1 MTLSQ
6 AENWM
11 KKLSE
16 SERGLAAR
24 GLLVVPAAAAYA
36 SVSNRW
42 VYQQI
47 KDGHLSARK
56 VGRRYLVLQRDLD
69 TLLGLA
75 DAESSL
81 IQDFAAVRLADGPKA
96 Q

>member
-1 MTLSQ
+1 VIESK

-11 KKLSE
+11 KDLSE

-36 SVSNRW
+36 LVSKRW

-47 KDGHLSARK
+47 KEGRLSARK
-56 VGRRYLVLQRDLD
+56 VGKRYIILQRDID
-69 TLLGLA
+69 VLLGA
-75 DAESSL
+75 NDAPPLSL
-81 IQDFAAVRLADGPKA
+81 TRASHL
-96 Q
+96 